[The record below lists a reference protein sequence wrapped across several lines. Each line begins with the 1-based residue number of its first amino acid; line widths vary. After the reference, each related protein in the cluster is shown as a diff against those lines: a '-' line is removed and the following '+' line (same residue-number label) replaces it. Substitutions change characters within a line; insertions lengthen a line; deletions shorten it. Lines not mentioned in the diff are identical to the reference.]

1 MPKKVFVTDNNVA
14 GKFFI
19 YFSCKVTQ
27 RNYKI
32 VTNML
37 QCWKGW
43 NIICIIYQLLVETV
57 DIDADKIDSLPQ
69 ANPDIVNNEN
79 GGFG

>member
-32 VTNML
+32 VYNIHVAL
-37 QCWKGW
+37 LKGLE
-43 NIICIIYQLLVETV
+43 Y
-57 DIDADKIDSLPQ
+57 SLSYLS
-69 ANPDIVNNEN
+69 ATCGN
-79 GGFG
+79 G

>member
-1 MPKKVFVTDNNVA
+1 MFH
-14 GKFFI
+14 
-19 YFSCKVTQ
+19 
-27 RNYKI
+27 
-32 VTNML
+32 
-37 QCWKGW
+37 WWEGW
-43 NIICIIYQLLVETV
+43 NIICLIYQLLVETV

>member
-19 YFSCKVTQ
+19 YFSSKVTQ

-32 VTNML
+32 VTNIPVTL
-37 QCWKGW
+37 LKGLKYTLSHLSATCG
-43 NIICIIYQLLVETV
+43 NC
-57 DIDADKIDSLPQ
+57 
-69 ANPDIVNNEN
+69 
-79 GGFG
+79 